1 MVFEGTNTA
10 TAAPGTSVTAAVAS
24 ATSTSENVT
33 QGSES
38 SGSKGWI
45 AGAVVGPV
53 AGCAIIAA
61 LAFWLI
67 RRSQAKRQAN
77 VPNTG
82 ELHYTNTQAQPRI
95 VSELG
100 PGAPKP
106 HEMDT
111 LATVS
116 ELPAPTGQS
125 YTGQSG

>member
-1 MVFEGTNTA
+1 MFKGTNTA
-10 TAAPGTSVTAAVAS
+10 TATPGTSVTAAVAS
-24 ATSTSENVT
+24 ATSTFENAA

-67 RRSQAKRQAN
+67 RRSHAKKRAN

-82 ELHYTNTQAQPRI
+82 ELHYTNTQAQPGI
-95 VSELG
+95 VRELDS
-100 PGAPKP
+100 GAPKP
-106 HEMDT
+106 HEIDT
-111 LATVS
+111 PAPVS

-125 YTGQSG
+125 YTGHSG